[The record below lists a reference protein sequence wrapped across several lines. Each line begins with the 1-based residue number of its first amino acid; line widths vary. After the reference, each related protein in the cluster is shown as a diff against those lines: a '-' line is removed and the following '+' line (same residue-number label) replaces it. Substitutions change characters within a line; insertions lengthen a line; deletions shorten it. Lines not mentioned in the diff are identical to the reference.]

1 MKDGTVA
8 RLYTKYFE
16 RPIPPR
22 QINLNLPMSDFL
34 KRALANPTDSGD
46 PAAYE

>member
-1 MKDGTVA
+1 MA

-22 QINLNLPMSDFL
+22 QINLNLPMSEIL

-46 PAAYE
+46 PAAYERSIS